1 MSYLFPDASA
11 TELGVVQVGSNIDVD
26 ANSVISIPQSVA
38 TTASVTFGN
47 VTDSALTAGRVTFAG
62 TAGLLS
68 DDGDLTYNPTTNTL
82 TAVNVSVSGA
92 LTLSGSS
99 VVTSVTPT
107 AGTGISLTGVTTSGP
122 AAAFTV
128 NNTGVTSAVAGTGIS
143 VSSGTGAVTIA
154 NTGVTSIVAGTNI
167 SISSATGVVT
177 ISASGAALIT
187 TVGTAT
193 AYTAL
198 ATDEYIGVTANPTT
212 VTLPAGVAGKTYIV
226 KNETTGTTT
235 VTGTGGELLDTTA
248 TKTLSARASI
258 SVVFRAGAWRII

>member
-11 TELGVVQVGSNIDVD
+11 TELGVVQVGANIDVD
-26 ANSVISIPQSVA
+26 ANSVISIPQSVDP
-38 TTASVTFGN
+38 TASITFAN

-92 LTLSGSS
+92 LTLSGNS

-107 AGTGISLTGVTTSGP
+107 AGPGISLTGVTTGGP

-128 NNTGVTSAVAGTGIS
+128 NNTGVTSI
-143 VSSGTGAVTIA
+143 I
-154 NTGVTSIVAGTNI
+154 AGTNI
-167 SISSATGVVT
+167 SISSATGAVT
-177 ISASGAALIT
+177 ISASSEGILQ
-187 TVGTAT
+187 TVGTA
-193 AYTAL
+193 ANYTAL

-212 VTLPAGVAGKTYIV
+212 VTLPTGVVGKTYTI
-226 KNETTGTTT
+226 KNETTGATT
-235 VTGTGGELLDTTA
+235 VTGTGGQLLDTTA
-248 TKTLSARASI
+248 TKTLSSRASI